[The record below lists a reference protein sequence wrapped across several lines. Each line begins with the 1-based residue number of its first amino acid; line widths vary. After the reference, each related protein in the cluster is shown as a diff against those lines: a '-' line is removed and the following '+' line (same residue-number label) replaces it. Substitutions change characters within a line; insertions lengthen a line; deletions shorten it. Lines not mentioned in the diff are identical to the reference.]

1 MLFVLSPAGKIV
13 FTSAAFPGRITDY
26 DLVRLSGFLD
36 LVEERDCFAAD
47 KGVTIQSLLLP
58 LGAKII
64 MPPRKL
70 EGQDQFSADAVHEGQ
85 GQAKVR
91 VHIERAI
98 RKVKVFKYISRRQ
111 PLHTLRYFS
120 KCVWFIVFLVN
131 LWGSPV
137 GPSWMEENVEAQK
150 VSFSSFVRSRRAR
163 TAHSC
168 SCLPLCL
175 SRVASAR

>member
-1 MLFVLSPAGKIV
+1 MLSPAGKIV

-36 LVEERDCFAAD
+36 LVEKGDCFAAD
-47 KGVTIQSLLLP
+47 KGVTVQSLLLP

-70 EGQDQFSADAVHEGQ
+70 ANQKQFSADAVYEGQ
-85 GQAKVR
+85 SQAKVR

-98 RKVKVFKYISRRQ
+98 RKVKTYKYISRRQ

-120 KCVWFIVFLVN
+120 KCVWFVVFLVN
-131 LWGSPV
+131 LWGAPIGPAHMVETVV
-137 GPSWMEENVEAQK
+137 GQK
-150 VSFSSFVRSRRAR
+150 VR
-163 TAHSC
+163 TS
-168 SCLPLCL
+168 LPPTPSTSGGTTRYFCWQVLPTKRL
-175 SRVASAR
+175 QS